1 MGIIGTIFI
10 GLIVGLLARFL
21 KPGDDSM
28 GWIMTI
34 LLGIGGSLAATYGG
48 QALGIYQ
55 AGEGAGFLGAL
66 VGAVVLLV
74 MLLAYRSA
82 AVHIFPSTCEGSA
95 KATYEAAA
103 CGLPQITTRESGDVV
118 QDGRPAQPQV
128 AAGKLHS
135 YANPDHE
142 IRIRDRLA
150 TELPE
155 TVFITAAT

>member
-55 AGEGAGFLGAL
+55 AGQGAGFIGAL
-66 VGAVVLLV
+66 VGAIVLLV
-74 MLLAYRSA
+74 IYGLIKELIRTTKSSRPRNPRGLKCPANHRPSFYRAPSC
-82 AVHIFPSTCEGSA
+82 AVFC
-95 KATYEAAA
+95 
-103 CGLPQITTRESGDVV
+103 
-118 QDGRPAQPQV
+118 
-128 AAGKLHS
+128 
-135 YANPDHE
+135 
-142 IRIRDRLA
+142 
-150 TELPE
+150 
-155 TVFITAAT
+155 

>member
-55 AGEGAGFLGAL
+55 AGQVAGFLGAL
-66 VGAVVLLV
+66 VGAIILLV
-74 MLLAYRSA
+74 IY
-82 AVHIFPSTCEGSA
+82 
-95 KATYEAAA
+95 
-103 CGLPQITTRESGDVV
+103 GLIKKS
-118 QDGRPAQPQV
+118 
-128 AAGKLHS
+128 
-135 YANPDHE
+135 
-142 IRIRDRLA
+142 
-150 TELPE
+150 
-155 TVFITAAT
+155 